1 MNFRRCITVLAVFAL
16 FAGLASAQVADNSAT
31 GGGPFQCNAA
41 VVPPNLRAEGMT
53 ELVGDIVLT
62 CTGGGSPALNSAT
75 PLPTAQVTV
84 SLGANVTSRLLTY
97 ATVNPSAIT
106 ATNTSEALLLIDEPG
121 AATVQVL
128 QAGVYGN
135 AATNAPGFGP
145 NATQYLCGAAA
156 ANTPGTPSSL
166 VGAGPGGCVEYASE
180 AADGDFVMSTT
191 SAIPG
196 LPAPNMFAGVVQ
208 ANQVVFYGIPIM
220 PPSSTGSARIFR
232 ITNLRVNAN
241 TLAGG
246 GLAGTTAVVAS
257 IAINGTT
264 SVLVNNNVPTVGY
277 IQSGLS
283 SASTGIRNT
292 SNTGGGSAPNFNQCN
307 NASVGTSPNLA
318 ILRFAD
324 TFGTAFKTRVAPM
337 ASSTAFAGNVLQNV
351 PGFIYNSESGFVTN
365 LISGATN
372 SAWAGLSDYGTRLKA
387 VFNNV
392 PANVTIYV
400 TTSNVVNL
408 FQAAAT
414 APAYPS
420 TAPYAQLVLTETASD
435 GAGGSAGTPPVV
447 TPTNYVQT
455 AGLVNLIGY
464 APATMVAPGQYEAVW
479 EVMNTNTATLENFD
493 FGVYVAYNATAS
505 SPVPT
510 TTPATVTLSYAP
522 TATEGAFAIAAGVAA
537 SSTLTVP
544 RFSDAASAAIP
555 LFNIVPCTTTLLFP
569 FITNQAG
576 YDTGIALMNT
586 SQDPFGTTPQTGT
599 CQMNFFGQNAPT
611 PVVTPAIPAGN
622 NVAPAGNYAFLA
634 SMIAPN
640 FEGYMI
646 AVCNF
651 QLAHGLAFLQEGGS
665 SGVAVGYVGLVVPTG
680 TGKRTTTP
688 EQLDQ

>member
-31 GGGPFQCNAA
+31 GGGPFTCSAA
-41 VVPPNLRAEGMT
+41 VVPPNLRAEGLT
-53 ELVGDIVLT
+53 ELIGDIVLT
-62 CTGGGSPALNSAT
+62 CTGGGSPTLNSAT

-97 ATVNPSAIT
+97 SSVSPSAVT
-106 ATNTSEALLLIDEPG
+106 ASNTSEALLLIDEPN
-121 AATVQVL
+121 AATAENL

-156 ANTPGTPSSL
+156 AGNAGTPDSL
-166 VGAGPGGCVEYASE
+166 VGAGPGGCLEYASL

-191 SAIPG
+191 SAQPG
-196 LPAPNMFAGVVQ
+196 LPAPNVFAGVVQ

-220 PPSSTGSARIFR
+220 PPASTGSARIFR
-232 ITNLRVNAN
+232 ITNVRVNAN

-283 SASTGIRNT
+283 SASTGVRNT
-292 SNTGGGSAPNFNQCN
+292 SNTGGGSAPNFAQCN
-307 NASVGTSPNLA
+307 SQSVGTTPNLA

-324 TFGTAFKTRVAPM
+324 TFGTAFKTRVAP
-337 ASSTAFAGNVLQNV
+337 TAVNTGQAGNILQNV
-351 PGFIYNSESGFVTN
+351 PGYIYNSESGFVSN
-365 LISGATN
+365 LITGTQN
-372 SAWAGLSDYGTRLKA
+372 GAWAGLSDYGTRLKA

-408 FQAAAT
+408 FVAVPAA
-414 APAYPS
+414 PVYPS

-435 GAGGSAGTPPVV
+435 GAGGSAGVPPVV
-447 TPTNYVQT
+447 TPTNYVQNAALT
-455 AGLVNLIGY
+455 NLIGY

-479 EVMNTNTATLENFD
+479 EVMNTNTATIENFD
-493 FGVYVAYNATAS
+493 FGVYVAYTATTS
-505 SPVPT
+505 SPAPT
-510 TTPATVTLSYAP
+510 TVPATVTLSYAP
-522 TATEGAFAIAAGVAA
+522 TATEGAFAIATGVAA

-544 RFSDAASAAIP
+544 RFSDAASAAIN

-569 FITNQAG
+569 FVTNQAG

-586 SQDPFGTTPQTGT
+586 SQDPFGTVTQSGQCT
-599 CQMNFFGQNAPT
+599 MSFFGQNAPAA
-611 PVVTPAIPAGN
+611 VVTPTIPAGN

-651 QLAHGLAFLQEGGS
+651 QLAHGVAFLQEGGS
-665 SGVAVGYVGLVVPTG
+665 SGVAVGYLGLVVPTG
-680 TGKRTTTP
+680 TNKRTTTP